1 MSYPML
7 IPEWMSS
14 EELEQALVLIS
25 NPHRPKPVLQSL
37 EKLSED
43 DWSGLF
49 LAYQFLLLAKERESL
64 H

>member
-1 MSYPML
+1 
-7 IPEWMSS
+7 
-14 EELEQALVLIS
+14 
-25 NPHRPKPVLQSL
+25 VLQSL
-37 EKLSED
+37 EKLSEE

>member
-1 MSYPML
+1 ML
-7 IPEWMSS
+7 IPEWMSP
-14 EELEQALVLIS
+14 EEVEQALLLIS
-25 NPHRPKPVLQSL
+25 NPHQPKLVLQTL

-49 LAYQFLLLAKERESL
+49 LAYQFLMLARERESL